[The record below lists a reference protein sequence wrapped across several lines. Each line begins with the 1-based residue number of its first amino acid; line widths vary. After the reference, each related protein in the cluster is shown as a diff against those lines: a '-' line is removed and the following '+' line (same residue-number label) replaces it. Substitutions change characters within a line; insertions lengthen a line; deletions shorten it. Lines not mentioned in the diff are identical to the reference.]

1 MPNPDLMK
9 DLEADLENAL
19 EAKDAQKLM
28 DYINKVRNEQKKY
41 DSDTK
46 MMMEADD
53 GMGESEANRSK
64 ARDMDPAMLD
74 SLIDKAEDALM
85 DLPSE

>member
-1 MPNPDLMK
+1 MPTPDLII

-19 EAKDAQKLM
+19 QAKDAQKLM

-46 MMMEADD
+46 IIMEADD
-53 GMGESEANRSK
+53 GMGESEDNRSK
-64 ARDMDPAMLD
+64 ARAMDPALLD